1 MPQKKSTLLIAGFAV
16 VHCCLFA
23 WFSSYTA
30 EDAFIVY
37 RYSENLMHGNGL
49 VFNSGEFVSALT
61 SPLHALIVSVLYGI
75 TDSSL
80 WANRLFVLV
89 LHFSAT
95 CYALQAVKDL
105 PGKILFGLIV
115 WCSPFVIFWTAGGL
129 ETIYLSSFITI
140 AFAAAV
146 KCLKHH
152 STKHQWIFSICLG
165 LAFLTRYDSCLVTL
179 PIWFHVTFKQYQYF
193 PKQFRH
199 SLATLLLPGLLIA
212 CSWLV
217 FSFNYYH
224 DVFPTSVYHKP
235 LQWDTQRA
243 AVGYMIQFG
252 LFCGILPTL
261 GWFIVDQ
268 FSRNKSKLL
277 STAINTAKKHLGVLI
292 GLSIFGCYASV
303 TCLAHMM
310 FSNRMLLPYLPAATL
325 LLIDFLTRINH
336 TSITVWRGGR
346 FGSKSWPIVIVLAI
360 AVQATL
366 FYYIDQVS
374 VNPGR
379 YGEYTN
385 LSRQSYITFIQ
396 TLDDQAAKI
405 SQHWRD
411 SGKSGEPQIHV
422 YAAGILPYKLP
433 QAKIVDWGL
442 VSYRK
447 KVHVDMVQTGLLY
460 SSDYIITLS
469 PRHHRR
475 RYQLQQ
481 EANALIVV
489 DETTINFDGNFE
501 TLGVYFNPT
510 PIAYRLPN
518 YVDGEPR
525 DRIPPKI
532 NEQDNA
538 SH

>member
-1 MPQKKSTLLIAGFAV
+1 MLQKKSTLVIAGFAI

-37 RYSENLMHGNGL
+37 RYSENLIHGNGL
-49 VFNSGEFVSALT
+49 VFNSSEFVSALT
-61 SPLHALIVSVLYGI
+61 SPLHALLVSVLYGI
-75 TDSSL
+75 TNSSL

-140 AFAAAV
+140 AFASTV

-179 PIWFHVTFKQYQYF
+179 PIWFHVMFKQYQYF
-193 PKQFRH
+193 PKQFRY

-277 STAINTAKKHLGVLI
+277 STAIKTAKKHLGVSI

-303 TCLAHMM
+303 TCLTHMM
-310 FSNRMLLPYLPAATL
+310 FSNRMLLPYLPATTL

-336 TSITVWRGGR
+336 TSKTVWRGGR
-346 FGSKSWPIVIVLAI
+346 FGSKSWPIVVVLAI
-360 AVQATL
+360 TVQTTL

-411 SGKSGEPQIHV
+411 SGKTGQPQIHV

-447 KVHVDMVQTGLLY
+447 KIHIDRVQTGLLY

-469 PRHHRR
+469 PRHNRL

-481 EANALIVV
+481 EPDTLITV
-489 DETTINFDGNFE
+489 DETTINFDGSSE

-525 DRIPPKI
+525 NRIPPTI
-532 NEQDNA
+532 HEQDNA
-538 SH
+538 NH